1 MIVCRNFL
9 RYDNEKKERQRSFS
23 VKEGYYL
30 IGEVSK
36 ITGIPK
42 DTLHFYSK
50 TGLLVPD
57 YVDECNQYRYYSRF
71 NLWQLDIITTCRKLS
86 IPLEK
91 VKQILELHDNAKI
104 TQLLLDYRS
113 EALRLSR
120 YYQQV
125 ARDISWY
132 EQENI
137 RISAGTLSDRVEKK
151 WLEEEKFITGARKKD
166 PDYHANLQKAA
177 KDELRYAE
185 TIQRKYGYF
194 LDLEQM
200 KNGIFF
206 KDREYLKIADCS
218 YTHVKPEFLYTFP
231 AGEYAV
237 CFVHIRDGAADFG
250 PLLRWIEEHGWET
263 DAVYAEELGLQLF
276 DYIDDFYCEVKAHL
290 TRKPEL
296 P

>member
-1 MIVCRNFL
+1 M
-9 RYDNEKKERQRSFS
+9 
-23 VKEGYYL
+23 KEGYYL

-57 YVDECNQYRYYSRF
+57 YVDEQNQYRYYSRF

-132 EQENI
+132 KQENI
-137 RISAGTLSDRVEKK
+137 RISAGTLSDRVEKNG
-151 WLEEEKFITGARKKD
+151 WRKK
-166 PDYHANLQKAA
+166 N
-177 KDELRYAE
+177 
-185 TIQRKYGYF
+185 
-194 LDLEQM
+194 
-200 KNGIFF
+200 
-206 KDREYLKIADCS
+206 S
-218 YTHVKPEFLYTFP
+218 
-231 AGEYAV
+231 
-237 CFVHIRDGAADFG
+237 
-250 PLLRWIEEHGWET
+250 
-263 DAVYAEELGLQLF
+263 
-276 DYIDDFYCEVKAHL
+276 
-290 TRKPEL
+290 
-296 P
+296 